1 MCVKNDV
8 DNDRRP
14 LWTTVLT
21 SRWRFIALALSD
33 SLFVDVEHI
42 HILSFFVPCLLVK
55 VKS

>member
-55 VKS
+55 VKP